1 MKKQKNN
8 IEDSM
13 KEYIKPIVEVY
24 ETHVEEMICLSGGGS
39 QPDVNAEAPER
50 LFDETE
56 EINLW

>member
-1 MKKQKNN
+1 
-8 IEDSM
+8 M